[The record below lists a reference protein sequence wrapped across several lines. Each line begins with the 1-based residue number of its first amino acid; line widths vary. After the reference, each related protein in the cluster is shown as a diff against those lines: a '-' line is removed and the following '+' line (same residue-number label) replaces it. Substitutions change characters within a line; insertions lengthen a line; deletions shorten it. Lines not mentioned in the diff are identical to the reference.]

1 MNLIAAVKKRKKDNS
16 PHNDS
21 VYLALKEGKEIKEKF
36 KEYIILLRIQ
46 LESTMKGITWH
57 SKELRLRR
65 ILRQLH
71 ANLFK
76 GPIRFIAKNTLM
88 SIVAQNF
95 PSDNITVKKLIQLE
109 AKFHEK
115 R

>member
-1 MNLIAAVKKRKKDNS
+1 MNLIAAVKKIRKENS

-21 VYLALKEGKEIKEKF
+21 VYLALKEGKDIREKF

-65 ILRQLH
+65 ILCQLH

-76 GPIRFIAKNTLM
+76 DPITFIAKYTLM
-88 SIVAQNF
+88 TIVIQNL